1 MKNLKIKIY
10 ADGAD
15 LKDIFELNN
24 NKLIKG
30 FTTNPSLMKKSNIT
44 NYKKFAEAILS
55 KVNKKPISFEV
66 LSDDLN
72 EMYNE
77 AKIINSWSDNIYIK
91 IPIQNTKGQSTKHL
105 VSSLCN
111 ENVKCNVTA
120 IFSIEQIIELTRK
133 LNKDSCFILSIFAGR
148 IADSGVDPEPIFN
161 EAKSITSNFQR
172 SELLWASPRE
182 AFNIIQANRCKSDI
196 ITLTPEFIKKMKN
209 FGRDLNDFSLETVKM
224 FYDDAKAIKI
234 EM

>member
-15 LKDIFELNN
+15 LNDIFELNN

-30 FTTNPSLMKKSNIT
+30 FTTNPSLMKKSRIT
-44 NYKKFAEAILS
+44 NYKKFAEEILS
-55 KVNKKPISFEV
+55 KVKKKPVSFEV
-66 LSDDLN
+66 LSDDLK

-91 IPIQNTKGQSTKHL
+91 IPIQNTKGQSTKDL

-111 ENVKCNVTA
+111 ENIKCNVTA
-120 IFSIEQIIELTRK
+120 IFSIEQIIELTKK
-133 LNKDSCFILSIFAGR
+133 LNKDNCFILSIFAGR
-148 IADSGVDPEPIFN
+148 IADAGVDPEPIFN
-161 EAKSITSNFQR
+161 EAKSITSKFQR

-182 AFNIIQANRCKSDI
+182 TFNIIQANRCKSDI
-196 ITLTPEFIKKMKN
+196 ITLTPEYIKKMSN

>member
-1 MKNLKIKIY
+1 MINLKIKIF
-10 ADGAD
+10 ADGANLD
-15 LKDIFELNN
+15 DIFQLNDN
-24 NKLIKG
+24 NLIKG
-30 FTTNPSLMKKSNIT
+30 FTTNPSLMKKSNIS
-44 NYKKFAEAILS
+44 NYKEFADAILS
-55 KVNKKPISFEV
+55 TVKTKPISFEV

-91 IPIQNTKGQSTKHL
+91 IPIQNTKGQSTKDII
-105 VSSLCN
+105 SSLCN

-120 IFSIEQIIELTRK
+120 IFSIEQITELIKK
-133 LNKDSCFILSIFAGR
+133 LNKDSCFVLSIFAGR
-148 IADSGVDPEPIFN
+148 IADTGVDPEPIFTK
-161 EAKSITSNFQR
+161 AKSIISNFKR

-196 ITLTPEFIKKMKN
+196 ITLTPDFIKKMKN

-224 FYDDAKAIKI
+224 FYEDAKAIKI

>member
-1 MKNLKIKIY
+1 M
-10 ADGAD
+10 
-15 LKDIFELNN
+15 EL
-24 NKLIKG
+24 I
-30 FTTNPSLMKKSNIT
+30 
-44 NYKKFAEAILS
+44 
-55 KVNKKPISFEV
+55 
-66 LSDDLN
+66 
-72 EMYNE
+72 
-77 AKIINSWSDNIYIK
+77 
-91 IPIQNTKGQSTKHL
+91 
-105 VSSLCN
+105 
-111 ENVKCNVTA
+111 
-120 IFSIEQIIELTRK
+120 RK

-148 IADSGVDPEPIFN
+148 IADAGVDPEPIFN

-182 AFNIIQANRCKSDI
+182 AFNIIQANRCNSDI